1 MRDVV
6 KETKIIE
13 SMDGLDYAKAH
24 VYNATKQRL
33 VLVFESKPDGHVF
46 IKIEGA
52 LAKIKEK

>member
-1 MRDVV
+1 MKREM

-13 SMDGLDYAKAH
+13 SMDGLDYGKAH

-33 VLVFESKPDGHVF
+33 VLIFDGKPDGHIF